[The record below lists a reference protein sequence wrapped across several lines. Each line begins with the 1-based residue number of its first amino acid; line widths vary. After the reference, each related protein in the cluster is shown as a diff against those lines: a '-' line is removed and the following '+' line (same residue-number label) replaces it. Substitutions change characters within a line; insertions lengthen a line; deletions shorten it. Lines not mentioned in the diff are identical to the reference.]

1 MLCHVSLPDF
11 VVTEFKLRE
20 KARGQELL
28 QEVCKRLGIIEVDYF
43 GLQFTGPKNEVLWL
57 NTRNMIRRQIPGASP
72 YRLQFRVKFFV
83 QPQYLLQDS
92 TRHQFFL
99 HLKKDLEEGKIT
111 PEPEKAASVY
121 ALIAQATVGDHGD
134 SYSPCDFCQ
143 GTEVESQWTSE
154 FRANV
159 SVEHSKLKGVR
170 SAAAKQFFIKEM
182 SLMENYGIEYHLVK
196 NESGLSLNIGVGS
209 EEITICDDDLN
220 FVERFSYSCL
230 KMATQE
236 KNNLC
241 LTMITPNSENMFI
254 FRLLS
259 QEAAC
264 ALYRSITEYHAFYRC
279 DTVRNNVTDQFTR
292 DLKES
297 LISFFDDKCSEK
309 KYIFDVQ
316 RTSRE
321 VYDHWRRVLF
331 KRGCDPIQNNKVVD
345 QHKENPQTSDC
356 HAAQLQERLTK
367 MEDSLKCKICMDRQ
381 IDTVFCPCG
390 HMVSCSVCPANI
402 DSCPICRANIERA
415 QHAFFPIVV
424 GKT

>member
-1 MLCHVSLPDF
+1 
-11 VVTEFKLRE
+11 
-20 KARGQELL
+20 
-28 QEVCKRLGIIEVDYF
+28 
-43 GLQFTGPKNEVLWL
+43 
-57 NTRNMIRRQIPGASP
+57 
-72 YRLQFRVKFFV
+72 
-83 QPQYLLQDS
+83 
-92 TRHQFFL
+92 
-99 HLKKDLEEGKIT
+99 
-111 PEPEKAASVY
+111 
-121 ALIAQATVGDHGD
+121 
-134 SYSPCDFCQ
+134 
-143 GTEVESQWTSE
+143 
-154 FRANV
+154 
-159 SVEHSKLKGVR
+159 
-170 SAAAKQFFIKEM
+170 
-182 SLMENYGIEYHLVK
+182 
-196 NESGLSLNIGVGS
+196 
-209 EEITICDDDLN
+209 
-220 FVERFSYSCL
+220 
-230 KMATQE
+230 
-236 KNNLC
+236 
-241 LTMITPNSENMFI
+241 MITPNSENMFI

-297 LISFFDDKCSEK
+297 LISFFDDKGSEK

-345 QHKENPQTSDC
+345 QHNENPQTSDC

-390 HMVSCSVCPANI
+390 HMVSCSVCAANVS
-402 DSCPICRANIERA
+402 SCPICRANIEHA
-415 QHAFFPIVV
+415 QHAFLPIVV